1 MIISDL
7 TLLVIILIILILVSA
22 YFSSSETAMMAL
34 NRYRLKHLAAR
45 KNKSAIQT
53 QKLLE
58 KPDRLISLILL
69 GNNFVNIL
77 AAQIT
82 TVITLNYFGENSL
95 LGSTLI
101 LTALLL
107 IFAEVIPK
115 TIAATRP
122 EKIALPSSWILNFLL
137 KIFYPAIWLINQV
150 ANRIIKVLGVKNL
163 TRTSDTLSTSEI
175 KTVVEEAG
183 SRISE
188 KYREMLLGIL
198 DLEKVTVEDIIIPRS
213 EIFAVNLEDDWSNI
227 VEQLKYCRYSRV
239 PCYSGNINMIE
250 GVLQMRKIRQFL
262 LTNDEFAL
270 KDLKALL
277 SEPYF
282 VPSTTSLYIQLTN
295 FQIKRQR
302 IAFAVDEYGELDGL
316 ITLQSLISEIFGSFA
331 DTTGIHNR
339 DVFPQE
345 DGSFLVDG
353 SANLR
358 EINKLFDFE
367 LPTDGPKTLNGLITE
382 QMQDIPDVGTTFK
395 LDGMTIEVVKTL
407 QNAVKIAKLTK
418 TDQKR
423 SS

>member
-7 TLLVIILIILILVSA
+7 TLLVIILVILIIVSA

-45 KNKSAIQT
+45 KNRSAIQT

-58 KPDRLISLILL
+58 KPDRLIGLILL

-82 TVITLNYFGENSL
+82 TVIALTYFGENSL
-95 LGSTLI
+95 LASTII
-101 LTALLL
+101 LTGVLL

-137 KIFYPAIWLINQV
+137 KILYPAIWLVNQL
-150 ANRIIKVLGVKNL
+150 ANRIIKILGVKNL
-163 TRTSDTLSTSEI
+163 IRTSDTLSTSEI
-175 KTVVEEAG
+175 RTVVEEAG

-188 KYREMLLGIL
+188 KYREMLFGIL

-227 VEQLKYCRYSRV
+227 VEQLKFCKYSRI
-239 PCYSGNINMIE
+239 PCYSGNINLIE
-250 GVLQMRKIRQFL
+250 GVLHMRKIRQFL
-262 LTNDEFAL
+262 LTNDAFVL

-277 SEPYF
+277 TEPYF
-282 VPSTTSLYIQLTN
+282 VPSNTSLYIQLTN
-295 FQIKRQR
+295 FQIKKQR

-316 ITLQSLISEIFGSFA
+316 ITLQSLINQIFGSFA

-358 EINKLFDFE
+358 EINKQFE
-367 LPTDGPKTLNGLITE
+367 FNLPTDGPKTLNGLITE

-395 LDGMTIEVVKTL
+395 LNGMTIEVVKTL

-418 TDQKR
+418 KSQKL

>member
-1 MIISDL
+1 
-7 TLLVIILIILILVSA
+7 
-22 YFSSSETAMMAL
+22 
-34 NRYRLKHLAAR
+34 
-45 KNKSAIQT
+45 
-53 QKLLE
+53 
-58 KPDRLISLILL
+58 
-69 GNNFVNIL
+69 
-77 AAQIT
+77 
-82 TVITLNYFGENSL
+82 
-95 LGSTLI
+95 
-101 LTALLL
+101 
-107 IFAEVIPK
+107 
-115 TIAATRP
+115 
-122 EKIALPSSWILNFLL
+122 
-137 KIFYPAIWLINQV
+137 
-150 ANRIIKVLGVKNL
+150 
-163 TRTSDTLSTSEI
+163 
-175 KTVVEEAG
+175 
-183 SRISE
+183 
-188 KYREMLLGIL
+188 
-198 DLEKVTVEDIIIPRS
+198 
-213 EIFAVNLEDDWSNI
+213 
-227 VEQLKYCRYSRV
+227 
-239 PCYSGNINMIE
+239 MIE

-316 ITLQSLISEIFGSFA
+316 ITLQSLISEILGSFT

-418 TDQKR
+418 TDQNR